1 MYTVTC
7 NEDNKEGQLCKLHG
21 QMTGK
26 RLCFEFPNGIT
37 TIITKG
43 ACPNSY
49 VHVNNFPWIYMGKK
63 MTRYSMQPHVG
74 NQ

>member
-7 NEDNKEGQLCKLHG
+7 NEDNKGQLCKLHG

-37 TIITKG
+37 TMITKG

-49 VHVNNFPWIYMGKK
+49 IHVNFSMDIHGKANDSLLHAA
-63 MTRYSMQPHVG
+63 TCR
-74 NQ
+74 